1 MEILTNNFKS
11 DLNKLFVADVE
22 ANQNFYM
29 FVSTIGNFN
38 PVDSAVSQN
47 EFLENTLFGKKI
59 RNEDINFM
67 IKYYPWQRGQ
77 TYDQYDDTLDL
88 DGLKFYAVVGPN
100 DLSLIHI

>member
-38 PVDSAVSQN
+38 PVD
-47 EFLENTLFGKKI
+47 
-59 RNEDINFM
+59 
-67 IKYYPWQRGQ
+67 
-77 TYDQYDDTLDL
+77 
-88 DGLKFYAVVGPN
+88 
-100 DLSLIHI
+100 LSLIHI